1 MEESRKEE
9 KSEDDDSEW
18 MKEKTMAFEKGKTDK
33 KSNRMSKIMVFGKNK
48 LSSAKT
54 KIIES
59 KSKIRQKRDERKM
72 KKQNENNANDDEEN
86 DDDLVANDDNK
97 KPKSLPFKK
106 REEPVT
112 KTDIENQEEEA
123 IKEVESVEK

>member
-18 MKEKTMAFEKGKTDK
+18 MKEKTMAFEKGKTNK

-59 KSKIRQKRDERKM
+59 KSKIKQKRDERKM
-72 KKQNENNANDDEEN
+72 KKQQQENEANDDEKN
-86 DDDLVANDDNK
+86 DDDLVASSDDNK

-112 KTDIENQEEEA
+112 NSENVN
-123 IKEVESVEK
+123 KE